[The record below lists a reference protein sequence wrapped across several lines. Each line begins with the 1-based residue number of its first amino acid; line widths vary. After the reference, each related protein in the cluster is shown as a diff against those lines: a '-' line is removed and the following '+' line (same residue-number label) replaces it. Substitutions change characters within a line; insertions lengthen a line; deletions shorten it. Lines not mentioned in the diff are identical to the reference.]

1 MLHNPL
7 TPMLAD
13 ARRCSYFELGL
24 PVGKLIRYGM
34 CRIRRISCDYTFN
47 DQCLRLH
54 PPYKKAVLNT
64 NSGTGHR
71 YTTPETVKE

>member
-7 TPMLAD
+7 TPKLAD
-13 ARRCSYFELGL
+13 AHISSLGYL
-24 PVGKLIRYGM
+24 WGNLLDM

-71 YTTPETVKE
+71 YTTLETVKE